1 MLGKDFTPPVIVLQD
16 VLIRQCSI
24 ERIYHSCRTS
34 KTGGDIRLLRG
45 KKVNDLVALGS
56 DSKETR
62 KDVLAL
68 KAACILTLY

>member
-16 VLIRQCSI
+16 VLIRQCST
-24 ERIYHSCRTS
+24 ERMYLSCRTS
-34 KTGGDIRLLRG
+34 KTGGNVCLLRG

-56 DSKETR
+56 DGKEAR
-62 KDVLAL
+62 KDALAL